1 MADVYRNSTARF
13 LHGSEKS
20 YDWAIMAS
28 IVVASIGIVVALCL
42 LTGSSAGYSPDDL
55 GLMNAYP

>member
-1 MADVYRNSTARF
+1 MADVYRSTTVRF
-13 LHGSEKS
+13 LDGSEKS

-28 IVVASIGIVVALCL
+28 IVVASVGIVVALCL
-42 LTGSSAGYSPDDL
+42 LTGSSAGFTPDDF